1 MDNLLSVDEVA
12 DIHGV
17 DENLILRF
25 MIDNPVGDAVKL
37 DGEYFMPYQSAQA
50 LSIDE
55 DDDTIIIAHEGIK
68 VYEEAVS

>member
-37 DGEYFMPYQSAQA
+37 DGEYFMPYESAQA
-50 LSIDE
+50 LSVEE
-55 DDDTIIIAHEGIK
+55 DNGMIIIAYEGYM